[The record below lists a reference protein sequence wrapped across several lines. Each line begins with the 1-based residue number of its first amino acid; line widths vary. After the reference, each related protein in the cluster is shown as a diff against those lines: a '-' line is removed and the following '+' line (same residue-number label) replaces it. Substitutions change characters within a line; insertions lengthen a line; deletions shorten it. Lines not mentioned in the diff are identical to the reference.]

1 MWIPEDDETTRSGL
15 PERTVFD
22 LPDPTPGISEDAV
35 FDLPDPTPG
44 LPTTAV
50 LDLPRPTA
58 PVAGVGTDD
67 DEVVSFGELLDWG
80 RSEAGERTEV
90 AIVRLASLLGISAIV
105 IAVMIL
111 IVVAGVDVG
120 SLFRSLPVT

>member
-1 MWIPEDDETTRSGL
+1 MRCSTSPIPRRAS
-15 PERTVFD
+15 RR
-22 LPDPTPGISEDAV
+22 
-35 FDLPDPTPG
+35 
-44 LPTTAV
+44 
-50 LDLPRPTA
+50 PRCSTSRA
-58 PVAGVGTDD
+58 QQ
-67 DEVVSFGELLDWG
+67 
-80 RSEAGERTEV
+80 RTEV